1 MDVLLTPLV
10 LDPTCQLWGP
20 PVSLFFFFPPFLFYL
35 LPPPRTAPLLAPP
48 AGPCS
53 PSDAGCLPNSSPTPC
68 RLRLHPTPGAASPT
82 PPRRSLPSSSPAAPS
97 LPAASSPPP
106 PAAPSLPPSGA
117 ARSLLAAPRQAAP
130 PAHGRARATDGR
142 NVRRCRSMQRPS
154 RAKGQGLVP
163 RRRAGAGSRRSH
175 GAVPWPKHPD
185 ITGRRRSPMPAME
198 KHPSN
203 PRLRSPTEMQR
214 RPSGSR

>member
-10 LDPTCQLWGP
+10 LDPTCQLRGP

-35 LPPPRTAPLLAPP
+35 LPPPRTAPLLASP

-68 RLRLHPTPGAASPT
+68 RLRLHLTPGAASPT
-82 PPRRSLPSSSPAAPS
+82 PPRRSLPGSS
-97 LPAASSPPP
+97 

-163 RRRAGAGSRRSH
+163 RRRAGAVSRRSH
-175 GAVPWPKHPD
+175 GVAPWPKHPD
-185 ITGRRRSPMPAME
+185 IAGRRRSPMPAME